1 MGFLEELYPDLF
13 ADEPLMSQEP
23 RYPGIFQSSE
33 ADPTNSYSMMRPLF
47 SSQEEQMPSLFP
59 SEASVSPSPFSYS
72 PVDNSSIFKTLAESA
87 SEAVT
92 GVTAQQEKL
101 RSQLDEL
108 DAAPNGNGSIGA
120 AIFGGL
126 AGALAGGSA
135 SQIAQ
140 AAGSVGQSHV
150 NNLEANAKE
159 KKLRLVTQLAELEK
173 RRTDAIGQA
182 QAVEIAGLNSQVQ
195 DQRDLS
201 QGKVVGSPE
210 WEREKANRR
219 QEIGLAT
226 GNRQQGSAL
235 DRPLSAEEK
244 QAWIQKFREKG
255 LSVDPATLNAQRDID
270 RNLELVRQ
278 TSIDAR
284 QEKGFDYNQGKL
296 ELPNAKISVNPKTN
310 TPYLVDTTEHT
321 AAMKIGQAVSAG
333 TDAVRGMYALTEKN
347 GGKPIVGNDVTEF
360 EALSSSLFTAIRGF
374 SGTGANLTENE
385 KELVQAFNVST
396 YNDGLRQVL
405 VDYIRKGDT
414 LEQLKSLDRVITQ
427 VGGANMKALKYD
439 LDGYTPAPE
448 IPMGGDGTKKSISE
462 RLAEIRGGNGG

>member
-59 SEASVSPSPFSYS
+59 SEESVSPSTFLYS
-72 PVDNSSIFKTLAESA
+72 PVDNSSIFKTLAERA

-120 AIFGGL
+120 TLFGGL
-126 AGALAGGSA
+126 VGALAGGSA

-140 AAGSVGQSHV
+140 SAGAVGQAHV

-159 KKLRLVTQLAELEK
+159 KKLRLITQLSELEK

-210 WEREKANRR
+210 WEREKANKR

-226 GNRQQGSAL
+226 GNRQQGNAL
-235 DRPLSAEEK
+235 DRPLSLEER
-244 QAWIQKFREKG
+244 QAWIQKFKEKG
-255 LSVDPATLNAQRDID
+255 SQSGVRRMPFDILIEFA
-270 RNLELVRQ
+270 NC
-278 TSIDAR
+278 
-284 QEKGFDYNQGKL
+284 
-296 ELPNAKISVNPKTN
+296 
-310 TPYLVDTTEHT
+310 
-321 AAMKIGQAVSAG
+321 
-333 TDAVRGMYALTEKN
+333 
-347 GGKPIVGNDVTEF
+347 GGKVMLIE
-360 EALSSSLFTAIRGF
+360 
-374 SGTGANLTENE
+374 
-385 KELVQAFNVST
+385 
-396 YNDGLRQVL
+396 
-405 VDYIRKGDT
+405 
-414 LEQLKSLDRVITQ
+414 
-427 VGGANMKALKYD
+427 
-439 LDGYTPAPE
+439 
-448 IPMGGDGTKKSISE
+448 
-462 RLAEIRGGNGG
+462 